1 MKWFAL
7 FSVLLL
13 LIAAGCKKS
22 GAERTE
28 DPKTI
33 SESMAA
39 LTRVQS
45 LGADLYAETLLATNG
60 DSLEAANKTVQ
71 FLVEQPT
78 VEKVYYW
85 STGMMEVLFKS
96 GLRSHLVFV
105 NTDANGMHLTRGGG
119 GGGDGLRPF
128 TDKPSDNFFFTE
140 DIPNKRV
147 LILNPYMES
156 QYETYEKQKM
166 FPSDFTVDVYNN
178 TDVTFERLNILDDDY
193 GLVILNTHGLPN
205 GFFLRDGL
213 QLPRGLWKWDMTD
226 EEAAAATK
234 QVIDSISVQMKMP
247 LQLFKS
253 GELEFNLFVD
263 LDNYHISKKWA
274 QVSVT
279 DKWIRNSSL
288 SFDQTIF
295 YGNHCWS
302 GFTSDGPNERNL
314 SEAWKSK
321 GVAVYYGYAT
331 DNNYSGPVL
340 NDYAKRWEDSLIIH
354 LLDGDSTGT
363 AHLANETSRQS
374 HIIKIEAAPVLVT
387 RGLKIG
393 TAPNKPLY
401 FTQFFSPHYSY
412 EKCGDTLVD
421 RRDGQKYPTACIGDQ
436 RWMAANLNWTGAGIC
451 YNGNAQS
458 CATHGRLYT
467 ITEVVGSRNSSA
479 NPSGVRGICPEGWHV
494 PSLAEY
500 EQLVTHAGGAEKA
513 KTALRS
519 RTGWPTP
526 NQNTDAFGFKLI
538 PSGMA
543 VTGPNGML
551 YRYQGTGG
559 YFWTTT
565 QTSQGTLYYGINGYS
580 PDLSAVA
587 FGPASDVDYR
597 FSCRCVEDK

>member
-1 MKWFAL
+1 MKHFLLSLA
-7 FSVLLL
+7 LL
-13 LIAAGCKKS
+13 LIAIACKKS
-22 GAERTE
+22 GEDRPD

-33 SESMAA
+33 IESMAA

-45 LGADLYAETLLATNG
+45 LGADVYAQTLVSTNG
-60 DSLEAANKTVQ
+60 DSLKAVNATAQ
-71 FLVEQPT
+71 FLVEQAS
-78 VEKVYYW
+78 VDKVYYW
-85 STGMMEVLFKS
+85 STGLLEVQFKS

-105 NTDANGMHLTRGGG
+105 NRDARGQHLTRGGG
-119 GGGDGLRPF
+119 GGDGLNQF
-128 TDKPSDNFFFTE
+128 AADQAFVE
-140 DIPNKRV
+140 EIPNKKV

-156 QYETYEKQKM
+156 QYQGVYNKQNM

-178 TDVTFERLNILDDDY
+178 TDVTFDRLNVLDDDY

-213 QLPRGLWKWDMTD
+213 RLPRGLWKPDMTD
-226 EEAAAATK
+226 EEGDAATK
-234 QVIDSISVQMKMP
+234 QVIDSIGTQMKMP
-247 LQLFKS
+247 LRLFET

-263 LDNYHISKKWA
+263 LDGYVIAQKWA
-274 QVSVT
+274 HVSVT

-288 SFDQTIF
+288 SFNETIL

-302 GFTSDGPNERNL
+302 GYTYDGPTERNL
-314 SEAWKSK
+314 PEAWKSK

-331 DNNYSGPVL
+331 DEKYSGPVL
-340 NDYAKRWEDSLIIH
+340 NNYAMRWEDSLILH
-354 LLDGDSTGT
+354 LLDGDSTGV
-363 AHLANETSRQS
+363 AHLGNNNSLLS
-374 HIIKIEAAPVLVT
+374 HTIQIEKVPVLVT
-387 RGLKIG
+387 RGLRIG
-393 TAPNKPLY
+393 AAPVKPLY
-401 FTQFFSPHYSY
+401 FSQFFSPHYSY

-436 RWMAANLNWTGAGIC
+436 RWMAANLNWAGAGIC
-451 YNGNAQS
+451 YNSNAQS

-467 ITEVVGSRNSSA
+467 ITEVVGNQRSA
-479 NPSGVRGICPEGWHV
+479 TNPSGVKGICPEGWHV

-500 EQLVTHAGGAEKA
+500 EQLVRTVGGAEKA

-526 NQNTDAFGFKLI
+526 NQNTDAFGFKLT

-551 YRYQGTGG
+551 YQYQGQGG

-565 QTSQGTLYYGINGYS
+565 KSSQGALDYGINGYS
-580 PDLSAVA
+580 PNLGPVA
-587 FGPASDVDYR
+587 FGPAADVDYR
-597 FSCRCVEDK
+597 FSCRCVKDK